1 MKAMV
6 IYDSQFGNTAQI
18 AQAIG
23 RGLGDADDVTVSQI
37 ADARPESLAGLDLL
51 VVGSPT
57 QKFRSTPATK
67 DFLKSISRNG
77 LQGVRVA
84 AFDTR
89 LTEEEIDSN
98 GVFSKL
104 VDIFG
109 YAAAPIAKELAKKGG
124 NVAAEPEGFYV
135 AGTEGPLVDGELER
149 AEAWAK
155 QLVASQV
162 AAAGR

>member
-18 AQAIG
+18 ARAIAEG
-23 RGLGDADDVTVSQI
+23 LRGAATDAADVDLRSI
-37 ADARPESLAGLDLL
+37 GDARPEQVTGLDLL

-67 DFLKSISRNG
+67 DFLKSIPRNG
-77 LQGVRVA
+77 LRGVRVA

-98 GVFSKL
+98 GVLSKL

-109 YAAAPIAKELAKKGG
+109 YAASPIAKELAKQGG
-124 NVAAEPEGFYV
+124 EAAAEPEGFYV
-135 AGTEGPLVDGELER
+135 GGTEGPLLEGELER
-149 AEAWAK
+149 AEAWGREI
-155 QLVASQV
+155 
-162 AAAGR
+162 AAGG